1 MCMWRGRGS
10 GKVKQVKTGGG
21 FLDRQGV
28 QKENRKGIS
37 GHGWT
42 GAGRKHA
49 GEGEEEQ
56 APSLTAR
63 NRLHF
68 LAFHPLCS
76 ASFLFQSCRVPSLLA
91 NVFSHS
97 NLAQGL
103 RGVSSAS

>member
-1 MCMWRGRGS
+1 MWQGRGS
-10 GKVKQVKTGGG
+10 GKVKRVRTGGG

-49 GEGEEEQ
+49 GEGGGEQ

-63 NRLHF
+63 SQK
-68 LAFHPLCS
+68 S
-76 ASFLFQSCRVPSLLA
+76 ASFPSLSPTVLCFLP
-91 NVFSHS
+91 VSVMP
-97 NLAQGL
+97 LP
-103 RGVSSAS
+103 VSSR